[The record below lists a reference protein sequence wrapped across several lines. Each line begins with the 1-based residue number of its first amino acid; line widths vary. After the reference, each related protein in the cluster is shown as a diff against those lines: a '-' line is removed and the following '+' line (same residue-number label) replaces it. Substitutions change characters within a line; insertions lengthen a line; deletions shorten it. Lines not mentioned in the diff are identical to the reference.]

1 MDFILFN
8 FPARDGV
15 RYRELKISSSN
26 YCNLYREQT
35 TAGDGELDAGT
46 ESNSLIV
53 DVYPPSER
61 RRTGSGGKG
70 SCGEGLATAGLGGVD
85 GEAEARLPLLEA

>member
-46 ESNSLIV
+46 ESNSSMV

-61 RRTGSGGKG
+61 RRTE
-70 SCGEGLATAGLGGVD
+70 SCWEDAGGEGLATEGHGSVD
-85 GEAEARLPLLEA
+85 GEAA